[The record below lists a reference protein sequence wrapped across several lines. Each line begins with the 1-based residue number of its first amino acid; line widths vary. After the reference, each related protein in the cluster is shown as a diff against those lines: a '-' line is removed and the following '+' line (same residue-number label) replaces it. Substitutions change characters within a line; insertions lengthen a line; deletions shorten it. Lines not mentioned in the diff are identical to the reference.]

1 MVLMGLGLY
10 LPYVAV
16 HTTIFERLIAM
27 TRDRS
32 TVGFLLTFADAFGY
46 VGVVVVMLTKEVLH
60 AQGVFV
66 RGGFLDFFT
75 SAAWVISG
83 LGLLGLLT
91 VWGYFAR
98 RQSERVAAGVEVAP
112 VAE

>member
-16 HTTIFERLIAM
+16 HTTVFERLIAM

-32 TVGFLLTFADAFGY
+32 SVGFLLTFADAFGY

-60 AQGVFV
+60 AQGVFE
-66 RGGFLDFFT
+66 RGGFLEFFT
-75 SAAWVISG
+75 TAAWAMSG

-91 VWGYFAR
+91 VWGYFSR
-98 RQSERVAAGVEVAP
+98 REPGRISAAANVVTA
-112 VAE
+112 AE